1 MVSDRTRRS
10 TRTVVSSR
18 MRVYAS
24 SMPKTKKRNKNTD
37 LLFFFFAF
45 SSAHKKKSG
54 TPKKEKEKGNP
65 PKKKKKKGIPKKR
78 KRKRKK
84 EKRKKKKRKKKK
96 RKKEKMQERDVIVVV
111 VFTLVVFMIVY
122 AVIARTA
129 PTAAMLGEDTEII
142 AVMSPT
148 CPHCIRAK
156 RDITEA
162 GDSGKYLYLHPR
174 SIYENDELR
183 MELQSAGYNGSVP
196 FFYSTR
202 KKRGV
207 TGYRPPHEIIAALT

>member
-18 MRVYAS
+18 IRVYAS
-24 SMPKTKKRNKNTD
+24 SMPKTKKRNKHTD
-37 LLFFFFAF
+37 LLFFFLH
-45 SSAHKKKSG
+45 SVQRTKKNREPPKKKKKKG

-65 PKKKKKKGIPKKR
+65 QKKKKK

-84 EKRKKKKRKKKK
+84 EKKKK
-96 RKKEKMQERDVIVVV
+96 KMQERDVIVVV

>member
-1 MVSDRTRRS
+1 
-10 TRTVVSSR
+10 
-18 MRVYAS
+18 
-24 SMPKTKKRNKNTD
+24 MPKTKKRNKNTD

-78 KRKRKK
+78 KKKRKKKK
-84 EKRKKKKRKKKK
+84 EKRKKEKKK
-96 RKKEKMQERDVIVVV
+96 KMQERDVIVVV

>member
-54 TPKKEKEKGNP
+54 TPKKEKKRKRESP
-65 PKKKKKKGIPKKR
+65 PPKNRKKKKE
-78 KRKRKK
+78 KRKK
-84 EKRKKKKRKKKK
+84 EKRKKKK
-96 RKKEKMQERDVIVVV
+96 KMQERDVIVVV